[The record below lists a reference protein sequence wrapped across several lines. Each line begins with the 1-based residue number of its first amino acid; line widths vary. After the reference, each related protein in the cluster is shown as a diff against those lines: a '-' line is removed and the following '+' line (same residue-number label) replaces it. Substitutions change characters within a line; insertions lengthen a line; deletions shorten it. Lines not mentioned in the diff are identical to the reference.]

1 METPPTP
8 PSVLVSVLCVS
19 RNQDA
24 NLRRCLAALAQST
37 LAAQTQVVVV
47 DLASSDQTAAV
58 VAEFPELTALRLP
71 KNFGWTKA
79 ANIGLRSTLAPSI
92 LFLDPCVELDP
103 NAVEF
108 LLGAVEESGPVA
120 AAVATL
126 RGPDGAPAPYLR
138 ALPDATLL
146 RTDPY
151 APTRPGESEP
161 TDYPGLS
168 ALLIRK
174 SFLKGMNYFDERYGE
189 LWADAELAAQV
200 KRAQR
205 RILRVPG
212 AGGVLHPEQDKRIPA
227 ALLAA
232 DWHSGAAVYLKKH
245 YGRALG
251 RSLGAIFGSLFQGN
265 LSLTRHLLA
274 GDKVDGTQ
282 E

>member
-1 METPPTP
+1 MESTPNSQTP
-8 PSVLVSVLCVS
+8 LVSVLCVS
-19 RNQDA
+19 RNQDH
-24 NLRRCLAALAQST
+24 NLRRCLVALSRST

-47 DLASSDQTAAV
+47 DLASHDETATV
-58 VAEFPELTALRLP
+58 VADFSELTALRLP

-79 ANIGLRSTLAPSI
+79 ANIGLRSTTAENI

-103 NAVEF
+103 GTVEV
-108 LLGAVEESGPVA
+108 LLSSVAESGTVA

-126 RGPDGAPAPYLR
+126 RTTDGSPASYLR
-138 ALPDATLL
+138 PLPVATLL
-146 RTDPY
+146 RMEAH
-151 APTRPGESEP
+151 APAQPEESESV
-161 TDYPGLS
+161 DYPGLA

-189 LWADAELAAQV
+189 LWSDAELAAQV

-205 RILRVPG
+205 RILRLPG
-212 AGGVLHPEQDKRIPA
+212 AGGVLHPEQDKRIPS

-245 YGRALG
+245 YGLSLG
-251 RSLGAIFGSLFQGN
+251 RSLGPIVRSLLSGN
-265 LSLTRHLLA
+265 LSLARHLLA